1 MLPYSRVAAIFA
13 ILKGGVGMASMTVRS
28 GAGVTVVTQR
38 EMRQMTGA
46 DTQPST
52 ALQQAIAK
60 RNAKAHAR

>member
-1 MLPYSRVAAIFA
+1 
-13 ILKGGVGMASMTVRS
+13 MASMTVRS